1 MPRNTLNDLNNI
13 LFEQLE
19 RLNDLDMEQDE
30 VETIDKEIQRA
41 DAIGKVSK
49 QIINNAT
56 LALKGKKYLDS
67 YGVERA
73 AVPEVLQLNEGGNN
87 EC

>member
-1 MPRNTLNDLNNI
+1 MPKNTLNDLNNI

-19 RLNDLDMEQDE
+19 RLNDIDMENDD
-30 VETIDKEIQRA
+30 VEALNKEIKRA

-49 QIINNAT
+49 QIIKNAT
-56 LALKGKKYLDS
+56 LALRGKQYLDT

-73 AVPEVLQLNEGGNN
+73 EVPEVLQLQEK
-87 EC
+87 EK

>member
-19 RLNDLDMEQDE
+19 RLNDIDFENDD
-30 VETIDKEIQRA
+30 VEILNKEIKRA
-41 DAIGKVSK
+41 DAINKTSK
-49 QIINNAT
+49 QIIKNAA
-56 LALKGKKYLDS
+56 LALRGKQYLDS

-73 AVPEVLQLNEGGNN
+73 EIPESLQLKSGE
-87 EC
+87 

>member
-19 RLNDLDMEQDE
+19 RLNDIDFENDDIE
-30 VETIDKEIQRA
+30 VVDKEIKRA

-67 YGVERA
+67 YGTERA
-73 AVPEVLQLNEGGNN
+73 EVPKVFELKSGE
-87 EC
+87 

>member
-1 MPRNTLNDLNNI
+1 MPKNTLNDLNSI

-30 VETIDKEIQRA
+30 VEVIDKEIQRA
-41 DAIGKVSK
+41 DAINRTSK
-49 QIINNAT
+49 QIIKNAT
-56 LALKGKKYLDS
+56 LALRGKQYLDT

-73 AVPEVLQLNEGGNN
+73 AVPDVLQLNEGGNRK
-87 EC
+87 C

>member
-1 MPRNTLNDLNNI
+1 MVWKSIFQNDEYVI
-13 LFEQLE
+13 LGAECKFKK
-19 RLNDLDMEQDE
+19 QDE
-30 VETIDKEIQRA
+30 ET
-41 DAIGKVSK
+41 SK
-49 QIINNAT
+49 QIIKNAT
-56 LALKGKKYLDS
+56 LALRGKQYLDS